1 MLGAD
6 VVDLVLFL
14 ALALYVVGMYRVG
27 FVAGALSVIGLL
39 AGGLLA
45 LWGLPQ
51 VVDQWDTTTSAP
63 EARGVLLVA
72 GTFLAAAVGQ
82 YLGVRLGARLRA
94 GVSWRPART
103 VDSLLGAAGALV
115 VGSALVWLAAGA
127 YVASSTRPAPQAV
140 AESKVLQGID
150 RVMPAQADRVLGNVY
165 SSMGPDGFPRVF
177 SGVRA
182 EQIRPV
188 DPPAP
193 GVAQGHGVAAA
204 ADSIVKVTGFAG
216 DCGRSQT
223 GSGWVVAERRVVTNA
238 HVVAGVDRPLI
249 QIGGRGRSYS
259 ATTVA
264 FDPKRDI
271 AVLAV
276 PDLTAEPLPLGGR
289 VSHGDSV
296 VAAGFP
302 LGGPYAAE
310 PGRVREVMSVRGV
323 AIDGTAG
330 VDREIY
336 SINARV
342 QQGNSGGPL
351 LSPSGQV
358 VGTVF
363 AKSPSDA
370 STGYALTLEESRPIF
385 EQGTRSTRPLST
397 GSCAA

>member
-6 VVDLVLFL
+6 IVDLVVFL
-14 ALALYVVGMYRVG
+14 ALGLYAIGMYRVG

-51 VVDQWDTTTSAP
+51 VVDQWDTAASDPAV
-63 EARGVLLVA
+63 RGIVLVA
-72 GTFLAAAVGQ
+72 GTFLAAALGQ
-82 YLGVRLGARLRA
+82 YLGARLGARLRA

-115 VGSALVWLAAGA
+115 VGATLVWLAAGA
-127 YVASSTRPAPQAV
+127 FVASSTSPAPRAV
-140 AESKVLQGID
+140 ADSKVLQGID
-150 RVMPAQADRVLGNVY
+150 QVMPAEADRVLANVY

-188 DPPAP
+188 DPPTP
-193 GVAQGHGVAAA
+193 GVAEGQGVAAA

-216 DCGRSQT
+216 DCGRGQT
-223 GSGWVVAERRVVTNA
+223 GSGWVVAEQRVVTNA
-238 HVVAGVDRPLI
+238 HVVAGVDRPSI
-249 QIGGRGRSYS
+249 QIGGRGRVYA

-264 FDPKRDI
+264 FDPRRDI

-276 PDLTAEPLPLGGR
+276 PDLAAEPLPSGER
-289 VSHGDSV
+289 QSHGDSV

-302 LGGPYAAE
+302 LGGPYTVE
-310 PGRVREVMSVRGV
+310 PGRVRDVMSARGV
-323 AIDGTAG
+323 AIDGSAG

-363 AKSPSDA
+363 AKSESDA
-370 STGYALTLEESRPIF
+370 RTGYALTLEESRPVI
-385 EQGTRSTRPLST
+385 EQGTHATRSVST